1 MEEKTEVIDIQMAEN
16 GAVFTEYDDKG
27 GKYLSVAEEDNQFKM
42 LGEIIFDEI
51 TMSNLVSDK
60 IRLTIKFEEL

>member
-1 MEEKTEVIDIQMAEN
+1 MAEN

-27 GKYLSVAEEDNQFKM
+27 GEYLSVAEEDNQFKM

-51 TMSNLVSDK
+51 TMSNLVSSK

>member
-27 GKYLSVAEEDNQFKM
+27 GEYLSVAEEDNQFKM

-51 TMSNLVSDK
+51 TMSNLCSEK

>member
-16 GAVFTEYDDKG
+16 GVVFTEYDDKG
-27 GKYLSVAEEDNQFKM
+27 GEYLSVAEEDNQFKM

-51 TMSNLVSDK
+51 TMSNLISDK

>member
-27 GKYLSVAEEDNQFKM
+27 GEYLSVAEEDN
-42 LGEIIFDEI
+42 
-51 TMSNLVSDK
+51 
-60 IRLTIKFEEL
+60 

>member
-1 MEEKTEVIDIQMAEN
+1 MGEKTEVIDIQIAEN
-16 GAVFTEYDDKG
+16 GAVFTEYDDQG
-27 GKYLSVAEEDNQFKM
+27 GEYLSVAEGDNQFKM

>member
-1 MEEKTEVIDIQMAEN
+1 MIEKTEVIDIQMAEN

-27 GKYLSVAEEDNQFKM
+27 GEYLSVAEEDNQFKM

-51 TMSNLVSDK
+51 TMSNLISDK

>member
-1 MEEKTEVIDIQMAEN
+1 MAEN

-27 GKYLSVAEEDNQFKM
+27 GEYLSVAEEDNQFKM

>member
-1 MEEKTEVIDIQMAEN
+1 MEKTEVIDIRMAEN
-16 GAVFTEYDDKG
+16 GAVFIEYDDKG
-27 GKYLSVAEEDNQFKM
+27 GEYVSVAEEDKQFKM

-51 TMSNLVSDK
+51 TMSNLCSDK

>member
-1 MEEKTEVIDIQMAEN
+1 MTEKTEIIDIQMAEN

-27 GKYLSVAEEDNQFKM
+27 GEYLSVAEEDNQFKM
-42 LGEIIFDEI
+42 LGGIIFDEI
-51 TMSNLVSDK
+51 TMSNLISDK

>member
-27 GKYLSVAEEDNQFKM
+27 VEYLSVAEEDNQFKM

-51 TMSNLVSDK
+51 TMSNLISDK

>member
-27 GKYLSVAEEDNQFKM
+27 GEYLSVAEEDNQFKM

-51 TMSNLVSDK
+51 TMSNLVSSK

>member
-1 MEEKTEVIDIQMAEN
+1 MVEN
-16 GAVFTEYDDKG
+16 GTVFTEYDDKG
-27 GKYLSVAEEDNQFKM
+27 VEYLSVAEEENQFKM

-51 TMSNLVSDK
+51 TMSNLISDK

>member
-1 MEEKTEVIDIQMAEN
+1 MAEKTEVIDIQMAEN
-16 GAVFTEYDDKG
+16 GATFTEYDDKG
-27 GKYLSVAEEDNQFKM
+27 GEYLSVAEEDNQFKM

-51 TMSNLVSDK
+51 TMSNLISDK

>member
-1 MEEKTEVIDIQMAEN
+1 MAEKTEVIDIQMVEN

-27 GKYLSVAEEDNQFKM
+27 GEYLSVAEEDNQFKM

>member
-27 GKYLSVAEEDNQFKM
+27 GEYLSVAEEDNQFKM

-51 TMSNLVSDK
+51 TMSSLVSSK

>member
-1 MEEKTEVIDIQMAEN
+1 MEEKTEVVDIQMAEN
-16 GAVFTEYDDKG
+16 GVVFTEYDDKG
-27 GKYLSVAEEDNQFKM
+27 GEYLSVAEEDNQFKM

-51 TMSNLVSDK
+51 TMSNLCSGK